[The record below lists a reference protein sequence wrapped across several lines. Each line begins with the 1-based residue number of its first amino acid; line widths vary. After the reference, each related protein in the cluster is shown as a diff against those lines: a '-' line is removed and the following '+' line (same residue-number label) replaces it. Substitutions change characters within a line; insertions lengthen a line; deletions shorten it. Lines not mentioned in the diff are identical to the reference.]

1 MLSWLQLNCVVVPTK
16 ALADP
21 AELDKALAASLTSG
35 IVAAAGAN
43 FQVHNF
49 CNVFLDEIFHKWT
62 NTSLAKVASQSFHKN
77 IKASNILWQ

>member
-1 MLSWLQLNCVVVPTK
+1 MLSWFQLNCVVVPTK

-49 CNVFLDEIFHKWT
+49 CNVFLD
-62 NTSLAKVASQSFHKN
+62 
-77 IKASNILWQ
+77 

>member
-1 MLSWLQLNCVVVPTK
+1 MLSWFQLNCVVVPTK

-43 FQVHNF
+43 FQVHKL
-49 CNVFLDEIFHKWT
+49 CNVFLDEILYFINELIH
-62 NTSLAKVASQSFHKN
+62 L
-77 IKASNILWQ
+77 